1 MKKTLR
7 AQKGAT
13 LCMNGM
19 EWKALEK
26 ESEEDWNEHNS
37 SASCAGRESGNASNI
52 SSLFTIDDRQDV
64 CGENCRKARP
74 TKLFDDVDG

>member
-1 MKKTLR
+1 MKKILR

-52 SSLFTIDDRQDV
+52 SSLLPLTTDKMSVAKIVAKQGPQNYFMM
-64 CGENCRKARP
+64 
-74 TKLFDDVDG
+74 